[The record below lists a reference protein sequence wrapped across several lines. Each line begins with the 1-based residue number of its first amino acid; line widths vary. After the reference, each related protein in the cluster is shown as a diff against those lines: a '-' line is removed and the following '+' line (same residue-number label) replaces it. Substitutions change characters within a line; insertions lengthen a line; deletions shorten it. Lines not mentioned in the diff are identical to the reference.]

1 MPFSPSGTIV
11 TVKNDNETKLDFGN
25 GECYILA
32 TVNVKGVIE
41 AIYLKKN
48 VSLFKQKALCC
59 MYTKVL
65 FNIIEFTPVYSPT
78 DHKQHQYPFLDYV
91 LLSQ

>member
-1 MPFSPSGTIV
+1 MNCKMPFSPSGTIV

-41 AIYLKKN
+41 AIYLKNKCFS
-48 VSLFKQKALCC
+48 V
-59 MYTKVL
+59 
-65 FNIIEFTPVYSPT
+65 
-78 DHKQHQYPFLDYV
+78 
-91 LLSQ
+91 